1 MQSTIQVRAGGPV
14 APSAGGPRLPGAPSA
29 GGPRLPSTGRA
40 VALRDEFGPVRGRP
54 FGLDTAPM
62 RPAVVEG
69 PLGHRLSR
77 RGAVAWE
84 AAW

>member
-1 MQSTIQVRAGGPV
+1 MQSTIPVRAGGPG
-14 APSAGGPRLPGAPSA
+14 ARSTARPRRPI
-29 GGPRLPSTGRA
+29 TGRA
-40 VALRDEFGPVRGRP
+40 VTLRDEFGPVRGRP
-54 FGLDTAPM
+54 FGLDTPPV

-69 PLGHRLSR
+69 PLCHRLSR

>member
-1 MQSTIQVRAGGPV
+1 MQSTIAVRAGGP
-14 APSAGGPRLPGAPSA
+14 GAPSA
-29 GGPRLPSTGRA
+29 VRPRRPITGRA

-54 FGLDTAPM
+54 FGFDAAPL

-77 RGAVAWE
+77 SGAVAWE